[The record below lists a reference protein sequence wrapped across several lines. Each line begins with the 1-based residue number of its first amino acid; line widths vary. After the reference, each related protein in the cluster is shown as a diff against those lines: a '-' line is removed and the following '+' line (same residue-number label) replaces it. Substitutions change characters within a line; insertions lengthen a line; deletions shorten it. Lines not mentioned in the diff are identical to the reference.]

1 MKRRIFVLLLV
12 LALCLAGCEKAP
24 GEETLPSETET
35 VPTTAV
41 PTTVPPETTVPPTT
55 VPPETTEPE
64 VLLFPKGEVQA
75 VLLYYAD
82 ILYVQ
87 EEETVSELPEEYVY
101 AGTVFEGKPDAVPSQ
116 TGVGCHLPAGTEFF
130 GSPVNPDY
138 LFTACEEG
146 FKRMVRA
153 GLADTGWSKT
163 AVKTAAPENYTQV
176 FFRDLFTLNTVGE
189 NYYNIAAPMEF
200 NSPRYL
206 NLQELFYNGFAEL
219 NQGKVPLTEE
229 ETAFLLANGFGEN
242 MPLSDAERIPEA
254 NMDAVLQ
261 RFFGLSL
268 AETKGVGLK
277 EIGVYHKES
286 KCYYAWFSGM
296 NWCFIDVAEARYD
309 EETGTGAVT
318 ITCDVG
324 VKYQMEMTLQREE
337 NVLRMVSNKRTDG

>member
-1 MKRRIFVLLLV
+1 MKNLIFALLLA
-12 LALCLAGCEKAP
+12 LALCLVGCEKAP
-24 GEETLPSETET
+24 VEETLPSVTET
-35 VPTTAV
+35 VPTTAA
-41 PTTVPPETTVPPTT
+41 PTM

-75 VLLYYAD
+75 VLLYFAD

-87 EEETVSELPEEYVY
+87 EEETVFELPAEYVY

-116 TGVGCHLPAGTEFF
+116 TGVGCHIPAGAEFF

-138 LFTACEEG
+138 LFVAHEEG
-146 FKRMVRA
+146 YQRMVRA

-163 AVKTAAPENYTQV
+163 AVKTAVPENYTQV
-176 FFRDLFTLNTVGE
+176 FFQDLFTISTVGE
-189 NYYNIAAPMEF
+189 NYYNLAAPMEF

-219 NQGKVPLTEE
+219 DQRIVPLTEE
-229 ETAFLLANGFGEN
+229 ETAFLLNNGFGEN
-242 MPLSDAERIPEA
+242 MPLSNAVRIPEA

-261 RFFGLSL
+261 RFFGLGLS
-268 AETKGVGLK
+268 ETKGTGLS
-277 EIGVYHKES
+277 EIGVYHKPS
-286 KCYYAWFSGM
+286 KCYYAWVSGM